1 MKVPPE
7 SVQAHDRRFNS
18 KGVPVVLA
26 VLYFPR
32 IGGAVKF
39 MRLGT
44 REMQLLR
51 LLAPRDTSPSTV
63 AWPQAPVSHQ
73 SHYWRNSCCP
83 TWLLRVIFE
92 AFEGLRNPITRLCS
106 CGRRPLQPLS
116 AHGLELVHVLTKVH
130 ITFTMQRIVVT
141 QSSHHTM
148 LTT

>member
-1 MKVPPE
+1 MRLAESVSEVLELVAGSIWPSFTVMNVPPE
-7 SVQAHDRRFNS
+7 SFQAHDRRFNS

-73 SHYWRNSCCP
+73 SHYWRDSCCP

-92 AFEGLRNPITRLCS
+92 AFEGLRNPINSTLFLWS
-106 CGRRPLQPLS
+106 
-116 AHGLELVHVLTKVH
+116 
-130 ITFTMQRIVVT
+130 
-141 QSSHHTM
+141 
-148 LTT
+148 